1 MRYIS
6 SKIISFSLLI
16 NGTSKRFDF
25 NAKTDGGS
33 IYVTDHTDEIK
44 ALEASEMYKNGLYK
58 CAAGENPPKAYKAE
72 EGKKGNK
79 GKKGKD
85 VVSIDAVTSLQDA
98 VEYLVSNFDVDASSL
113 TTPDDI
119 AKSAAANNVSFP
131 NMK

>member
-33 IYVTDHTDEIK
+33 IYVTDNTDEIK

-58 CAAGENPPKAYKAE
+58 RAAGEKPPKTFKAE
-72 EGKKGNK
+72 E